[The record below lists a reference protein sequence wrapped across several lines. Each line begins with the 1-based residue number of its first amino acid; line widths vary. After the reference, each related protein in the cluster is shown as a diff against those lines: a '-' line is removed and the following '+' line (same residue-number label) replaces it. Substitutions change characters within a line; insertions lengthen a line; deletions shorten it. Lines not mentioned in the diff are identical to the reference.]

1 MAQTLLATGL
11 DPAMMHRVLCMA
23 SVGPATLLPHTSAMV
38 AANQAAH
45 TEVRDTYRY
54 VLVSCAL
61 LAIAVSLLGM
71 ALGLAGVA

>member
-1 MAQTLLATGL
+1 ML
-11 DPAMMHRVLCMA
+11 
-23 SVGPATLLPHTSAMV
+23 
-38 AANQAAH
+38 AANQAAK

-61 LAIAVSLLGM
+61 LPILVSLLGM

>member
-23 SVGPATLLPHTSAMV
+23 SVGPATLLPHTSAML
-38 AANQAAH
+38 AANQAAK

-61 LAIAVSLLGM
+61 LPIAVSLLGM